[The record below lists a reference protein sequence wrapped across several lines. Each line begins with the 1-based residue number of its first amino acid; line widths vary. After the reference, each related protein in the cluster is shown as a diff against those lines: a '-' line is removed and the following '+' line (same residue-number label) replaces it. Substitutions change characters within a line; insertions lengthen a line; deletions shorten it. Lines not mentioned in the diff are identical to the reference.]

1 MRIIHIFII
10 KHTQIDDYITII
22 SAPGHLDFF
31 FNFYIL
37 FMCVESEYA
46 HLCADVYRDQ
56 KGTLNPLERG
66 FQASVRGWV
75 EVRELGTKLGP
86 QQEQQTL

>member
-1 MRIIHIFII
+1 
-10 KHTQIDDYITII
+10 
-22 SAPGHLDFF
+22 
-31 FNFYIL
+31 
-37 FMCVESEYA
+37 MCVESEYA